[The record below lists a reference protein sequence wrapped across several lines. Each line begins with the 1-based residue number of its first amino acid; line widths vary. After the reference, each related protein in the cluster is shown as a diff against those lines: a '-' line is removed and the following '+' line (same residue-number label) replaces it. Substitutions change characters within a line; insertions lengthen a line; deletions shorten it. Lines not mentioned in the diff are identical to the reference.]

1 MNGTDSY
8 SQGVATIMTQYGSNS
23 SGGRI
28 VDQLFYGQ
36 GQYVLC
42 QAGLMVGPAL
52 YQNVPW
58 GHPVTLCLLPNYGKG
73 NRSYEQYLK
82 PRHQLNYSTDEHL
95 SDVFPLQ
102 YEENGDQSK
111 LVLRCL

>member
-58 GHPVTLCLLPNYGKG
+58 GHPVTD
-73 NRSYEQYLK
+73 
-82 PRHQLNYSTDEHL
+82 LNKD
-95 SDVFPLQ
+95 FI
-102 YEENGDQSK
+102 N
-111 LVLRCL
+111 